1 MSWVSPDIPDWF
13 LRRYQSEFAAWAANF
28 RKIGISELVEF
39 ARPTAWAALPHGDP
53 SIGVKSFML
62 KEGGLADPSPDEEAG
77 AAVICV
83 FLLGKRSRAGIE
95 IMPLTRDDRDLI
107 RAHVD
112 KMQRARVDPDVRLHE
127 PVRPGLPFMPTLTK
141 KGNGH
146 AAN

>member
-1 MSWVSPDIPDWF
+1 MSWISPDIPDWF

-53 SIGVKSFML
+53 SIGVKSIML
-62 KEGGLADPSPDEEAG
+62 KEGGLADASPDEEAG
-77 AAVICV
+77 AKMICV
-83 FLLGKRSRAGIE
+83 FLLGKQSRAGIE

-107 RAHVD
+107 YAHVD
-112 KMQRARVDPDVRLHE
+112 KMQRARVDPDMRLAE
-127 PVRPGLPFMPTLTK
+127 PVRPGLPFMPRL

-146 AAN
+146 AAI

>member
-112 KMQRARVDPDVRLHE
+112 KMQRARVDPDVRLYE